1 MNEAG
6 WKDTL
11 GGMVRD
17 YIRSPE
23 LERYFSVKMTRRRA
37 AVMVTQQSLFV
48 RHRRDCWAY
57 VSGNCPVLAIKQR
70 ILEHEY
76 DEIIR
81 DQFSEYGHLALIIK
95 QGESVGLK
103 PEEIIHAEPIP
114 ATRATLY
121 AWGWITKEKS
131 WLEGLAAMTIT
142 EWCNDD
148 RLLGDLGGGQSTRM
162 AKRWMEDMGFTWKQ
176 IPNLQAHSQADEKH
190 SDMFVPFLAEHA
202 TGEKEELALRAAKES
217 LDLNAMYREGIAEA
231 QERIRL

>member
-23 LERYFSVKMTRRRA
+23 LERYFSVKMTKPRA

-48 RHRRDCWAY
+48 RHRRDCWSY

-162 AKRWMEDMGFTWKQ
+162 AKRWMEDMGFTWKH

>member
-23 LERYFSVKMTRRRA
+23 LERYFSVKMTKPRA

-57 VSGNCPVLAIKQR
+57 VSGNCPVLGIKQR

-95 QGESVGLK
+95 QGESVGLR
-103 PEEIIHAEPIP
+103 PEEIIHAEPLP

-131 WLEGLAAMTIT
+131 WLEGLSAMTIT

-202 TGEKEELALRAAKES
+202 TGEKEALALRAAKES

>member
-23 LERYFSVKMTRRRA
+23 LERYFSVKMTKPRA

-103 PEEIIHAEPIP
+103 PEEVIHAEPLP

-202 TGEKEELALRAAKES
+202 TGEKEALALRAAKES

>member
-23 LERYFSVKMTRRRA
+23 LERYFSVKMTKPRA

-103 PEEIIHAEPIP
+103 PEEVIHAEPLP

-131 WLEGLAAMTIT
+131 WLEGLSAMTIT

-202 TGEKEELALRAAKES
+202 TGEKEALALRAAKES

>member
-1 MNEAG
+1 MNEAA
-6 WKDTL
+6 WRDRL
-11 GGMVRD
+11 GAMVRD

-23 LERYFSVKMTRRRA
+23 LERYFAVKMTKPRA

-57 VSGNCPVLAIKQR
+57 VSGNCPVLAIKQK

-76 DEIIR
+76 EEMIR

-95 QGESVGLK
+95 QGTSVGLT
-103 PEEIIHAEPIP
+103 PEEIIHAKPLP
-114 ATRATLY
+114 KTMATLY

-148 RLLGDLGGGQSTRM
+148 RLLGDRSEERRVG
-162 AKRWMEDMGFTWKQ
+162 
-176 IPNLQAHSQADEKH
+176 
-190 SDMFVPFLAEHA
+190 
-202 TGEKEELALRAAKES
+202 KEC
-217 LDLNAMYREGIAEA
+217 
-231 QERIRL
+231 RL

>member
-6 WKDTL
+6 WRDPL

-23 LERYFSVKMTRRRA
+23 LERYFSVKMTKPRA

-57 VSGNCPVLAIKQR
+57 VSGNCPVLGIKQR

-95 QGESVGLK
+95 QGESVGLR
-103 PEEIIHAEPIP
+103 PEEIIHAEPLP

-131 WLEGLAAMTIT
+131 WLEGLSAMTIT

-202 TGEKEELALRAAKES
+202 TGEKEALALRAAKES

>member
-23 LERYFSVKMTRRRA
+23 LERYFSVNMTKPRA

-57 VSGNCPVLAIKQR
+57 VSGNCPVLGIKQR

-95 QGESVGLK
+95 QGESVGLR
-103 PEEIIHAEPIP
+103 PEEIIHAEPLP

-162 AKRWMEDMGFTWKQ
+162 AKRWMEDMGLTWKQ

-202 TGEKEELALRAAKES
+202 TGETEELALRAAKES